1 MMRRT
6 YTRVVL
12 AGVAGFGIFSGV
24 QAQGTTASIYGQGP
38 AGATVVAQST
48 TGANRHI
55 TINDS
60 GHYRLTPV
68 PVGTYTIRL
77 EKDDKVLDTRANIPL
92 TVGRGAEIDFACE
105 NDKCAASG

>member
-1 MMRRT
+1 MQKT
-6 YTRVVL
+6 YTWTLL
-12 AGVAGFGIFSGV
+12 AGLAGFGLYSNI

-55 TINDS
+55 TINDT

-68 PVGTYTIRL
+68 PIGTYTIRL
-77 EKDDKVLDTRANIPL
+77 EKDDKVLDTRSNIPL

-105 NDKCAASG
+105 NDKCAGNG